1 MPPVS
6 PYRSLPVDRRLALVT
21 HDVGANRQSREGYI
35 QRIVSRGGGF
45 RRETLRKWTP
55 AQLAREVVR
64 GNLETPQDELGLL
77 QTLYV
82 ELEPAIQI
90 AFLEATGVAH
100 EGASI
105 PDDLK
110 PPFADPATVRTA
122 ALALLQAHGDD
133 ARRYLET
140 IALYNGEAWPG
151 IGTVLEE
158 RPVSVPGAR

>member
-6 PYRSLPVDRRLALVT
+6 PYRSLPADRRLALVT
-21 HDVGANRQSREGYI
+21 HDVTANRQSREGYI
-35 QRIVSRGGGF
+35 QRIVARGGGF

-55 AQLAREVVR
+55 GQLAREIVR
-64 GNLETPQDELGLL
+64 ANLETPSDELGLL

-100 EGASI
+100 DGASI

-110 PPFADPATVRTA
+110 PPFADAATVRRAATA
-122 ALALLQAHGDD
+122 LVETYGDD
-133 ARRYLET
+133 ARRYLLT

-151 IGTVLEE
+151 IGDLLAEW
-158 RPVSVPGAR
+158 G

>member
-6 PYRSLPVDRRLALVT
+6 PYRSLPADRRLVLVT
-21 HDVGANRQSREGYI
+21 HDLTANRQSRDGYI
-35 QRIVSRGGGF
+35 QRIVARGGGF
-45 RRETLRKWTP
+45 RRETIRKWTP
-55 AQLAREVVR
+55 AQLAREIVR
-64 GNLETPQDELGLL
+64 ANLETPHDELGLL

-100 EGASI
+100 QGASI

-110 PPFADPATVRTA
+110 PPFADPATVRKA
-122 ALALLQAHGDD
+122 ALALVENHGDD
-133 ARRYLET
+133 ARRYLMT

-151 IGTVLEE
+151 IDAVLAEL
-158 RPVSVPGAR
+158 A

>member
-6 PYRSLPVDRRLALVT
+6 PYRSLPADRRLALVT
-21 HDVGANRQSREGYI
+21 HDVTANRQSREGYI

-64 GNLETPQDELGLL
+64 ASLETPHDELGLL

-90 AFLEATGVAH
+90 AFLEAAGVAH
-100 EGASI
+100 QGASI
-105 PDDLK
+105 PEDLK
-110 PPFADPATVRTA
+110 PPYADAATVRRAATA
-122 ALALLQAHGDD
+122 LVETHGDEG
-133 ARRYLET
+133 RRYLLT
-140 IALYNGEAWPG
+140 IALYNSEAWPG
-151 IGTVLEE
+151 IRDLVAELS
-158 RPVSVPGAR
+158 PPA

>member
-6 PYRSLPVDRRLALVT
+6 PYRSLPADRKLALVT
-21 HDVGANRQSREGYI
+21 HDVTANRQSRDGYI
-35 QRIVSRGGGF
+35 QRIVARGGGF

-64 GNLETPQDELGLL
+64 ANLETPHDELGLL

-100 EGASI
+100 QGANI

-110 PPFADPATVRTA
+110 PPFADAATVRKA
-122 ALALLQAHGDD
+122 ALALVEAHGDD
-133 ARRYLET
+133 ARRYLMT
-140 IALYNGEAWPG
+140 IARYNGEAWPG
-151 IGTVLEE
+151 IGAVL
-158 RPVSVPGAR
+158 ADLA